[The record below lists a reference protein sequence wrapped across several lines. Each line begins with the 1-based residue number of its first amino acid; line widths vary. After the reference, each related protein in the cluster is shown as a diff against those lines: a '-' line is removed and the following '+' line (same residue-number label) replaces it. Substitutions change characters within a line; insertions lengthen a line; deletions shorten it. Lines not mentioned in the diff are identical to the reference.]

1 MALLYYPRAGEILI
15 CRYDEVVIE
24 PEMRKARPA
33 LVVGP
38 RLRRRGRL
46 VTVVPLSTT
55 APEPPEAYHYQITLA
70 VPLPPPFDSPVM
82 WAKCDMLSSVS
93 LDRLDRFK
101 KPRQRGDQGRQWV
114 SGKIEPDTLR
124 DVKAAILCG
133 LGLDSLTKWL

>member
-1 MALLYYPRAGEILI
+1 MGLLYYPRPGEILI

-46 VTVVPLSTT
+46 VTIVPLSTT
-55 APEPPEAYHYQITLA
+55 DPEPPEAYHCRIALA
-70 VPLPPPFDSPVM
+70 EPLPLPFDSPVM
-82 WAKCDMLSSVS
+82 WAKCDLLSSVS

-101 KPRQRGDQGRQWV
+101 LPRRRGD
-114 SGKIEPDTLR
+114 
-124 DVKAAILCG
+124 
-133 LGLDSLTKWL
+133 